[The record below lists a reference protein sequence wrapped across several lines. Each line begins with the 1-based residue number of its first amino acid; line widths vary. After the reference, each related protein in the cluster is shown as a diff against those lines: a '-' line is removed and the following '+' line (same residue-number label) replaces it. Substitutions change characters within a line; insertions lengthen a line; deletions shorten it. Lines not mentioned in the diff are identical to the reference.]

1 VRFLKFIPLF
11 LILFIVYN
19 TLTMTGVNLSGQ
31 IFNLHLISGAS
42 WAMNIGDAL
51 LVIGIFVLYIELV
64 KSTRTQSSTLIEHA
78 FSLLVFIGFLIEF
91 IVIKDAAT
99 STFFL
104 LMLMSLLDV
113 MAGFTITVST
123 AMRDVNFVG
132 GA

>member
-1 VRFLKFIPLF
+1 
-11 LILFIVYN
+11 
-19 TLTMTGVNLSGQ
+19 
-31 IFNLHLISGAS
+31 
-42 WAMNIGDAL
+42 MNIGDAL